1 MAKLI
6 DSVKALG
13 EAITGEKIEGDT
25 LFAAVKDACEKM
37 TGKEIKGKGLN
48 DIIAETAA
56 VKTKY
61 VLAGTFDPDAVY
73 YERVL
78 TPHNPS
84 VVEGTYAF
92 VDKSYCG
99 SIRVDFDRFYGG
111 SGGDG
116 DVSHTFILEGK
127 EPSQTT
133 SGEWAWIGNFKIWR
147 KSYSPSVLINYGM
160 DNGRNNG
167 GPRMQFYD
175 SMPNNLQV
183 SYSGNCVLMSI
194 FDSTIIN
201 NLREFTDLCTVK
213 ISDLIMGTDFQNRA
227 ELLQL
232 ENKTSIEDW
241 VNELTS
247 YRRIDLTQQ
256 DFVAC
261 KYFIKTI
268 DE

>member
-1 MAKLI
+1 MAKEFKDWL
-6 DSVKALG
+6 DEFVKQGADAKDVTNWP
-13 EAITGEKIEGDT
+13 EN
-25 LFAAVKDACEKM
+25 AAA
-37 TGKEIKGKGLN
+37 
-48 DIIAETAA
+48 
-56 VKTKY
+56 KTKY

-111 SGGDG
+111 NGGDG

-175 SMPNNLQV
+175 GMPNNLQV
-183 SYSGNCVLMSI
+183 SYSGNHVLMSI

>member
-1 MAKLI
+1 MTKEFKDWLDEFVKQGADAK
-6 DSVKALG
+6 DVTNWP
-13 EAITGEKIEGDT
+13 E
-25 LFAAVKDACEKM
+25 
-37 TGKEIKGKGLN
+37 N
-48 DIIAETAA
+48 AA

-111 SGGDG
+111 NGGDG

-175 SMPNNLQV
+175 GMPNNLQV
-183 SYSGNCVLMSI
+183 SYSGNYVLMSI

>member
-1 MAKLI
+1 MTKEFKDWLDEFVKQGADAK
-6 DSVKALG
+6 DVTNWP
-13 EAITGEKIEGDT
+13 E
-25 LFAAVKDACEKM
+25 
-37 TGKEIKGKGLN
+37 N
-48 DIIAETAA
+48 AA

-111 SGGDG
+111 NGGDG

-175 SMPNNLQV
+175 GMPNNLQV
-183 SYSGNCVLMSI
+183 SYSGNYVLMSI
-194 FDSTIIN
+194 FDSIIIN

>member
-1 MAKLI
+1 MVRWICK
-6 DSVKALG
+6 
-13 EAITGEKIEGDT
+13 TRCRC
-25 LFAAVKDACEKM
+25 KDVTNWPE
-37 TGKEIKGKGLN
+37 N
-48 DIIAETAA
+48 AA

-111 SGGDG
+111 NGGDG

-175 SMPNNLQV
+175 GMPNNLQV
-183 SYSGNCVLMSI
+183 SYSGKYVLMSI

>member
-1 MAKLI
+1 MTKEFKDWLDEFVKQGADAK
-6 DSVKALG
+6 DVTNWP
-13 EAITGEKIEGDT
+13 E
-25 LFAAVKDACEKM
+25 
-37 TGKEIKGKGLN
+37 N
-48 DIIAETAA
+48 AA

-111 SGGDG
+111 NGGDG

-175 SMPNNLQV
+175 GMPNNLQV
-183 SYSGNCVLMSI
+183 SYSRNYVLMSI

>member
-1 MAKLI
+1 MTKEFKDWLDEFVKQGADAK
-6 DSVKALG
+6 DVTNWP
-13 EAITGEKIEGDT
+13 E
-25 LFAAVKDACEKM
+25 
-37 TGKEIKGKGLN
+37 N
-48 DIIAETAA
+48 AA

-111 SGGDG
+111 NGGDG

-175 SMPNNLQV
+175 GMPNNLQV
-183 SYSGNCVLMSI
+183 SYSGNYVLMSI

-261 KYFIKTI
+261 KYFIKTV

>member
-1 MAKLI
+1 MAKEFKDWL
-6 DSVKALG
+6 DEFVKQGADAKDVTNWP
-13 EAITGEKIEGDT
+13 EN
-25 LFAAVKDACEKM
+25 AAA
-37 TGKEIKGKGLN
+37 
-48 DIIAETAA
+48 
-56 VKTKY
+56 KTKY

-111 SGGDG
+111 NGGDG

-175 SMPNNLQV
+175 GMPNNLQV
-183 SYSGNCVLMSI
+183 SYSGNYVLMSI

>member
-1 MAKLI
+1 MVI
-6 DSVKALG
+6 
-13 EAITGEKIEGDT
+13 
-25 LFAAVKDACEKM
+25 
-37 TGKEIKGKGLN
+37 GKTN
-48 DIIAETAA
+48 ATPAA

-61 VLAGTFDPDAVY
+61 VLAGVFDPDAVY

-84 VVEGTYAF
+84 VVEGTYVF

-99 SIRVDFDRFYGG
+99 SIRVDSDRFYGG
-111 SGGDG
+111 TGGDG

-133 SGEWAWIGNFKIWR
+133 SGEWAWIGNFKIWK
-147 KSYSPSVLINYGM
+147 KSYSNSILINYGM
-160 DNGRNNG
+160 DDGRNNG
-167 GPRMQFYD
+167 GPRMYFYD
-175 SMPNNLQV
+175 SMPNNLHV
-183 SYSGNCVLMSI
+183 SYSGNYALMSI

-201 NLREFTDLCTVK
+201 NLRDFTDLCTVK
-213 ISDLIMGTDFQNRA
+213 ISDLIMGTDFQNRT

-232 ENKTSIEDW
+232 ANKTSIEDW

-247 YRRIDLTQQ
+247 YRRVDLTQQ

>member
-1 MAKLI
+1 MGKKFNQWLDEFVKQGADAK
-6 DSVKALG
+6 DV
-13 EAITGEKIEGDT
+13 T
-25 LFAAVKDACEKM
+25 
-37 TGKEIKGKGLN
+37 N
-48 DIIAETAA
+48 WPETAA

-111 SGGDG
+111 NGGDG

-175 SMPNNLQV
+175 GMPNNLQV
-183 SYSGNCVLMSI
+183 SYSGNYVLMSI

>member
-1 MAKLI
+1 MVI
-6 DSVKALG
+6 
-13 EAITGEKIEGDT
+13 
-25 LFAAVKDACEKM
+25 
-37 TGKEIKGKGLN
+37 GKTN
-48 DIIAETAA
+48 ATPAA

-61 VLAGTFDPDAVY
+61 VLAGAFDPDAVY

-92 VDKSYCG
+92 VDRSYCG
-99 SIRVDFDRFYGG
+99 SIRVESDRFYGG
-111 SGGDG
+111 TGGDG

-127 EPSQTT
+127 ESSQTT
-133 SGEWAWIGNFKIWR
+133 SGEWAWIGNFKIWK
-147 KSYSPSVLINYGM
+147 KSYSPSILVNYRM
-160 DNGRNNG
+160 DNGSNNG
-167 GPRMQFYD
+167 GTRMQFYN

-201 NLREFTDLCTVK
+201 NLRDFTDLCTVK
-213 ISDLIMGTDFQNRA
+213 ISDLIMGTDFQDRA

-232 ENKTSIEDW
+232 ENKTSVEDW

-247 YRRIDLTQQ
+247 YRRINLTQQ